1 MMGSRVW
8 WAGNRRVAGD
18 SVAAFRVA
26 FGVAALV
33 SVGRFLGHGWIEALY
48 LQPERHFGYYGLEWV
63 RPLPGWG
70 MYAHF
75 GALGGLALC
84 IIAGYRCRLSAGLF
98 CVGFTY
104 VELIDKTTYLNHY
117 YLMSLVSLLMAF
129 LPMQGTWSV
138 DGWRRKDDGG
148 GGVPV
153 WAIWVLRAQLG
164 AVYFFAGVAKLNPDW
179 LVGAQPM
186 RIWLYQHGDMPLVG
200 GLLQEVWAAY
210 AMSWAGAAFD
220 LTIAG
225 WLLWRPA
232 RPYAYAALAAFH
244 IGTWALFPRLGVFPW
259 LMMGL
264 ATVFFAPDWGRQV
277 YRRVVRRDAVGDDGA
292 QVAKVGECGRLPG
305 WVRVA
310 GFGALGLFAL
320 AQVALPLRHFVY
332 PGNVRWNEE
341 GYRFAWR
348 VMLSEKAGFSQFRVH
363 DPGSGRSWVESPHDY
378 LTPLQVERM
387 SFQPDMI
394 RQTARIIADDFAA
407 RGYAGV
413 SVKADVHV
421 AFNGRAR
428 QRLVDPDV
436 DLARDPGGLGAKAWV
451 MPLRLP

>member
-1 MMGSRVW
+1 MLLMMGARVW
-8 WAGNRRVAGD
+8 RAANRRVAGD
-18 SVAAFRVA
+18 SLAAFRVA
-26 FGVAALV
+26 FGVAAFV
-33 SVGRFLGHGWIEALY
+33 SVARFFAHGWIDALY
-48 LQPERHFGYYGLEWV
+48 LQPQHHFGYYGLEWV

-75 GALGGLALC
+75 AALGALALC

-117 YLMSLVSLLMAF
+117 YLMSLVSLLMTF
-129 LPMQGTWSV
+129 LPMQGSWSV
-138 DGWRRKDDGG
+138 DGRRRGG
-148 GGVPV
+148 GGDAPM

-210 AMSWAGAAFD
+210 AMSWVGALFD

-232 RPYAYAALAAFH
+232 RPYAYVALAAFH

-259 LMMGL
+259 LMIG
-264 ATVFFAPDWGRQV
+264 AAAVFFAPDWVGQA
-277 YRRVVRRDAVGDDGA
+277 YRRVIRRDAAGDEA
-292 QVAKVGECGRLPG
+292 QAQTAYEGGLPMWAHG
-305 WVRVA
+305 L

-320 AQVALPLRHFVY
+320 AQVALPLRHFAY
-332 PGNVRWNEE
+332 PGNARWNEE

-348 VMLSEKAGFSQFRVH
+348 VMLTEKAGFAQFRVH
-363 DPGSGRSWVESPHDY
+363 HAGSGRAWVVSPHDY

-394 RQTARIIADDFAA
+394 RQTARIITDDFAA
-407 RGYAGV
+407 RGYEGV
-413 SVKADVHV
+413 SVRADAYV

-428 QRLVDPDV
+428 QRLIDPDV
-436 DLARDPGGLGAKAWV
+436 DLAREPGGPGSKAWV
-451 MPLRLP
+451 MPQRLP

>member
-1 MMGSRVW
+1 MRLVKATRVW
-8 WAGNRRVAGD
+8 RATNRRVAGD
-18 SVAAFRVA
+18 SLAAFRVA

-33 SVGRFLGHGWIEALY
+33 SVARFFAHGWIDALY
-48 LQPERHFGYYGLEWV
+48 LQPQHHFGYYGLEWV

-70 MYAHF
+70 MHAHF
-75 GALGGLALC
+75 AALGALALC
-84 IIAGYRCRLSAGLF
+84 IVAGYRCRLSAGLF

-138 DGWRRKDDGG
+138 DGRRKGSVSGDA
-148 GGVPV
+148 PM

-179 LVGAQPM
+179 LLSAQPM
-186 RIWLYQHGDMPLVG
+186 RIWLYQHGDMPLIG
-200 GLLQEVWAAY
+200 QLLQEAWAAY
-210 AMSWAGAAFD
+210 AMSWAGALFD
-220 LTIAG
+220 LTIVG
-225 WLLWRPA
+225 WLLWRPT
-232 RPYAYAALAAFH
+232 RPYAYVALAAFH

-259 LMMGL
+259 LMMVT
-264 ATVFFAPDWGRQV
+264 ATVFFAPDWVRQA
-277 YRRVVRRDAVGDDGA
+277 YRRVMRRDAAVVDGA
-292 QVAKVGECGRLPG
+292 RAAAGERGLPM
-305 WVRVA
+305 WARTV

-320 AQVALPLRHFVY
+320 AQVALPLRHFAY
-332 PGNVRWNEE
+332 PGNVRWNED

-348 VMLSEKAGFSQFRVH
+348 VMLTEKSGFAQFRVH
-363 DPGSGRSWVESPHDY
+363 HAGSGRLWVASPHYY

-394 RQTARIIADDFAA
+394 RQTARIISDDFAA
-407 RGYAGV
+407 RGYEGV
-413 SVKADVHV
+413 SVKADAYV

-428 QRLVDPDV
+428 QRLIDPDV
-436 DLARDPGGLGAKAWV
+436 DLASEGDGLGAKAWV